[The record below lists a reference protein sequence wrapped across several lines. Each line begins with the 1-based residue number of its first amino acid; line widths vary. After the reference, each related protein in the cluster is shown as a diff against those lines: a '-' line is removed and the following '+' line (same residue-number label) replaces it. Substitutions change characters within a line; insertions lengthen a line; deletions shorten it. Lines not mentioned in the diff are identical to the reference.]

1 MVFLTIKPAEFMFPR
16 AVLTDS
22 RPRHRAGGMAA
33 ETGWAPRPLAPWTPG
48 PATARSEHAG
58 TAVHA
63 DEDAAILCQRHSSS
77 RKLLTSTERKETRV
91 LTSVQAGLMSGTS
104 RPRRVTAVKGTC
116 QSPAGPAARSFLRVL
131 VGSTRLHRSK
141 RKTALSTQRTE
152 GQRKKNILD
161 SYTTVTSVAR

>member
-48 PATARSEHAG
+48 PATAHSEHAG

-91 LTSVQAGLMSGTS
+91 LTS

-116 QSPAGPAARSFLRVL
+116 QSPAGPVARSFLRVL

-161 SYTTVTSVAR
+161 SYTTVISVAR